1 MYNIT
6 YNNKQVTNNHNL
18 KLYKNSTEKIQQT
31 IISKIN
37 NELLVK
43 IYIKTTL
50 NNMFITYNFN
60 NKIITKSIASLG
72 FKGKTKQTQYAY
84 KTFAENLIN
93 ELLALTDKNS
103 IVVNLYLKSLNKKL
117 KPFFTIFKSNN
128 IKINKIYD
136 VTPIPYNGCKKSKI
150 SIKKK
155 KKSIIKYLSY

>member
-50 NNMFITYNFN
+50 NNMFIT
-60 NKIITKSIASLG
+60 L
-72 FKGKTKQTQYAY
+72 
-84 KTFAENLIN
+84 
-93 ELLALTDKNS
+93 EL
-103 IVVNLYLKSLNKKL
+103 KL
-117 KPFFTIFKSNN
+117 KLILKN
-128 IKINKIYD
+128 
-136 VTPIPYNGCKKSKI
+136 
-150 SIKKK
+150 
-155 KKSIIKYLSY
+155 